1 MHHMKIANYIRE
13 SYNELVHK
21 VSWPTPKELSNS
33 AMVVLIASLIIAL
46 VVWLIDFGFENIMKF
61 IYKLIS

>member
-13 SYNELVHK
+13 SYNELVYK

>member
-1 MHHMKIANYIRE
+1 MKIANYIRE

>member
-13 SYNELVHK
+13 SYNELGHK
-21 VSWPTPKELSNS
+21 GSWPTPKELSNS

-46 VVWLIDFGFENIMKF
+46 VVWLIDFGFENLMKF

>member
-1 MHHMKIANYIRE
+1 MKIANYIRE

-46 VVWLIDFGFENIMKF
+46 VVWLIDFGVENIKKY